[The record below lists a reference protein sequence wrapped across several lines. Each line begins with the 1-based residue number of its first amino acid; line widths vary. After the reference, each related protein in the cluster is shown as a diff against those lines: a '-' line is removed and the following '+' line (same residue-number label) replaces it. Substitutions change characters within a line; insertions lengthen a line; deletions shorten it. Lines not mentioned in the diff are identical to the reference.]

1 MTDAPGPALPCRPL
15 PPLAARTLP
24 AVMARALA
32 TCPDRIAVQDT
43 TRALSYAALQAEALA
58 LAGGLARLGV
68 ARQEAVLLMLDN
80 HADYVACWLALGLT
94 ARVEVPVN
102 TAYVGTILAHVINT
116 SGARVMVLD
125 AAYVPAVLAVADAL
139 THLTMLVVR
148 GDMPADTGRLGA
160 LPYAALPDTPQPVA
174 DVAPQELMAIMYT
187 SGTTGLSK
195 GVRITH
201 AHAYGYCTPD
211 LYGACGPGDVSLVL
225 LPLFHIGGQWKG
237 VYNALIAQA
246 TAVVLPRFSASRFWE
261 DVRQYRVTYTMLLG
275 AMVEFLDR
283 QPARPDDADHS
294 LRRIVMVPV
303 IAELDSF
310 KARFGIPTVS
320 TGYGSTE
327 ASLVILSPMGGAEPG
342 RIGWPR
348 PDFEVRLVDA
358 DDNEVP
364 RGTAGELVV
373 RPREPWVMMA
383 GYHGMPEAT
392 AEAWRNLWFHTGD
405 MMRQDD
411 RGMFAF
417 VDRAK
422 DALRRRGENISSF
435 EVEREIYAHPQVR
448 ECAVVAAASDATE
461 DDILACVVLA
471 PGATL
476 DAPALHAFLQG
487 RMPRFMVPR
496 YIRLMDS
503 LPKTPTEKIRKQALR
518 AEGPVPGTFDAEIPR

>member
-1 MTDAPGPALPCRPL
+1 MTRPGPTLPCRPL

-24 AVMARALA
+24 AVMARALDA
-32 TCPDRIAVQDT
+32 CPGRIAVRDT
-43 TRALSYAALQAEALA
+43 GRALDYAGLQAEALA
-58 LAGGLARLGV
+58 LAGGFARLGV
-68 ARQEAVLLMLDN
+68 GRQETVLLMLDN
-80 HADYVACWLALGLT
+80 HADYVASWLALGLT

-116 SGARVMVLD
+116 SGAKVMVLE
-125 AAYVPAVLAVADAL
+125 AAHVPAVLAVAGELAAL
-139 THLTMLVVR
+139 ETLVVR
-148 GDMPADTGRLGA
+148 GAMPADTGRFAA

-174 DVAPQELMAIMYT
+174 DVAPQDLLAIMYT

-195 GVRITH
+195 GVRVTH
-201 AHAYGYCTPD
+201 AHAYGYCTPE
-211 LYGACGPGDVSLVL
+211 LYGACDAGDVSLVL

-246 TAVVLPRFSASRFWE
+246 TAVVLPRFSATRFWDE
-261 DVRQYRVTYTMLLG
+261 VRSHGVTYTMLLG

-283 QPARPDDADHS
+283 QPERPDDADHT

-303 IAELDSF
+303 IAELDRF
-310 KARFGIPTVS
+310 KRRFGIPTVS

-348 PDFEVRLVDA
+348 PDFEVRLVDGN
-358 DDNEVP
+358 DIEVP
-364 RGTAGELVV
+364 PGAAGELVV
-373 RPREPWVMMA
+373 RPREPWVTMA
-383 GYHGMPEAT
+383 GYHDQPAAT

-417 VDRAK
+417 VDRAR

-435 EVEREIYAHPQVR
+435 EVEREIYAHPAVK

-461 DDILACVVLA
+461 DDILACVV
-471 PGATL
+471 PVDGATL
-476 DAPALHAFLQG
+476 EAGALHAFLQG

-503 LPKTPTEKIRKQALR
+503 LPKTPTEKIRKQELR
-518 AEGPVPGTFDAEIPR
+518 AEGPVPGTFDAESPR